1 MIISDGLRKFI
12 DNAILKPK
20 HERVTGFISNSKN
33 HVKLARSL
41 DHEFIKFLDK
51 SNFRNSIDI
60 NSSNELGFL
69 YCSNGVSSENETRI
83 AELYGKA
90 PWEGGWLI
98 VNLTGDF
105 AIYRPE
111 GKIDD
116 EVFIEL

>member
-1 MIISDGLRKFI
+1 MIISNGLQKFV
-12 DNAILKPK
+12 NRAIMKSK
-20 HERVTGFISNSKN
+20 RERFLGFLSKSKN
-33 HVKLARSL
+33 HAKFAKAL
-41 DHEFIKFLDK
+41 DHELIAIMDK
-51 SNFRNSIDI
+51 SLFREPIDI
-60 NSSNELGFL
+60 NASKEVGYL
-69 YCSNGVSSENETRI
+69 YCSNGVSSDRETPI

-98 VNLTGDF
+98 VNSTGNF

>member
-1 MIISDGLRKFI
+1 VIISDGLRKFI
-12 DNAILKPK
+12 GNAILKPK
-20 HERVTGFISNSKN
+20 RDRVLGFLSNSKN
-33 HVKLARSL
+33 HVKFARTL
-41 DHEFIKFLDK
+41 DHEFYKLLDK
-51 SNFRNSIDI
+51 SYFRNSIDI

-69 YCSNGVSSENETRI
+69 YCSNGISSEKETSI
-83 AELYGKA
+83 SELYGKA

-98 VNLTGDF
+98 VNLSGNF